1 MNNSFTVLFLVLG
14 LSNYEVYIIRCVC
27 VCLLVLTT
35 RQIAI
40 PYMM

>member
-27 VCLLVLTT
+27 VCADDVN
-35 RQIAI
+35 
-40 PYMM
+40 PS